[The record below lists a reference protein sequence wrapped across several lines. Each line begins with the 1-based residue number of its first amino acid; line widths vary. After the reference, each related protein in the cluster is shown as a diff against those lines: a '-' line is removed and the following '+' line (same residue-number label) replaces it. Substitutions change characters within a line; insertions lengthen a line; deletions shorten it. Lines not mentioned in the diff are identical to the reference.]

1 MAVPVINEDP
11 GLFTVP
17 SGVAFST
24 TFTATESPASWAV
37 SGAPAGAVINDGTG
51 VLTVTPTDIA
61 VTAYTVSVT
70 ATNASGTSDAV
81 SFVMLVQPA
90 ADGATTDDLAVE
102 IDFDILTKKLR
113 VPQVTDWLPAGEP
126 GQEAPSDEGYLLSLT
141 AEERFDVA
149 VATVKRGVIQ
159 DPDIT
164 AVDVTIKEFDTDRA
178 ITLTSGA
185 LTEINDAALRRFKRK
200 CFVDPALV
208 ESQLINGEGDLRSFF
223 DAAMQV
229 SLELANDDRDFSATL
244 STETITTL
252 DQGDTHDD
260 THAITIDTED
270 TESRLYRAEVKL
282 LTPSDPGLQVT
293 LLRDFYLTYNGS
305 AYVLGDLSG
314 STSGTGSS
322 TVEADW
328 DTTLSIQSL
337 TATSTGISLGT
348 RVTTTAYLT
357 EAVQLVIPLEDYTIS
372 AGAIVAG
379 ASESWDIRDTFDNTI
394 FTWSPSD
401 GDEPADVEADF
412 LSGASE
418 TVTVEFTDATN
429 TVTISLPSG
438 TSIATA
444 LYGGSTPQINAA
456 RTPLGPSYA
465 DASVTVQV
473 TGQPMPENSERRI
486 SHSARVRVYREH

>member
-51 VLTVTPTDIA
+51 VLTVTPTDIV

-113 VPQVTDWLPAGEP
+113 VPQVTEWLPAGEP

-149 VATVKRGVIQ
+149 VAAVKRGVIQ

-200 CFVDPALV
+200 CFVDPAAV

-229 SLELANDDRDFSATL
+229 SLELSNDDRDFSATL

-357 EAVQLVIPLEDYTIS
+357 DDFRLVLPLGVGEVGNTELFGAPETWEILDGTASTIFTWEPQ
-372 AGAIVAG
+372 AGDTTADVAADFLAG
-379 ASESWDIRDTFDNTI
+379 ASEVVTVTFDNA
-394 FTWSPSD
+394 SD
-401 GDEPADVEADF
+401 
-412 LSGASE
+412 
-418 TVTVEFTDATN
+418 
-429 TVTISLPSG
+429 TVTISLPEG
-438 TSIATA
+438 TAIVEADPFS
-444 LYGGSTPQINAA
+444 GSTVSAA
-456 RTPLGPSYA
+456 RIPLGPSYA